1 MKKENE
7 LNMIMVWSRAYTEIN
22 IRAAK
27 YARSEELG
35 GRGQNLNNKFKTFDF
50 LDTLKVH
57 IRSNYLASIRSIY
70 TSNKTI
76 RKKQYINFFNSI
88 HSLVSDLKSV

>member
-1 MKKENE
+1 
-7 LNMIMVWSRAYTEIN
+7 MVWSRAYTEIN
-22 IRAAK
+22 IRAK
-27 YARSEELG
+27 YARSEELW

-57 IRSNYLASIRSIY
+57 IRSNYLTSIRSIY

-76 RKKQYINFFNSI
+76 RKKTVN
-88 HSLVSDLKSV
+88 

>member
-1 MKKENE
+1 
-7 LNMIMVWSRAYTEIN
+7 MVWSRAYTEIN

-50 LDTLKVH
+50 LDTL
-57 IRSNYLASIRSIY
+57 RY
-70 TSNKTI
+70 T
-76 RKKQYINFFNSI
+76 
-88 HSLVSDLKSV
+88 

>member
-1 MKKENE
+1 
-7 LNMIMVWSRAYTEIN
+7 MIIVYGLVKGVYR
-22 IRAAK
+22 K
-27 YARSEELG
+27 YKGDKIWSEELG

-57 IRSNYLASIRSIY
+57 IRSNYLTSIRSIY

-76 RKKQYINFFNSI
+76 RKKQ
-88 HSLVSDLKSV
+88 